1 MNRWLFLPVIALMV
15 AAAPASQT
23 NLSGLYVEARTCEI
37 WTGGCYGNAEM
48 NLTGKNA
55 VMAWKV
61 QQGAFDQVRLDG
73 LGVVAV
79 IAARNTLGLEQTGP
93 AKAILIVDSR
103 ANEAQRQ
110 ALINLAKQQ
119 GGNLIRNVV
128 AVESAPIDLTVGEGQ
143 NAVVARL
150 TAGDARIQTRILDP
164 QRDRACGSEGEFYPP
179 LSRNVK
185 ARAAVAVEHS
195 FTGKGFRGETWRDSD
210 RRSAY
215 VGRFDV
221 R

>member
-1 MNRWLFLPVIALMV
+1 MYRWLLLPAVALMV
-15 AAAPASQT
+15 AAAPASQNT
-23 NLSGLYVEARTCEI
+23 LSGLYVEARTCEI

-61 QQGAFDQVRLDG
+61 DKGSVDQISLDG
-73 LGVVAV
+73 LSVVAV

-93 AKAILIVDSR
+93 TKAILIVDER

-110 ALINLAKQQ
+110 ALVKLAKQQ
-119 GGNLIRNVV
+119 GGNLIRQVISVV
-128 AVESAPIDLTVGEGQ
+128 TAPINLTVGEGA
-143 NAVVARL
+143 NAVVAKL
-150 TAGDARIQTRILDP
+150 QAGDAHIQTRILDP

-195 FTGKGFRGETWRDSD
+195 FTGKGFRGETWRDSE

-215 VGRFDV
+215 VGRFEV